1 STLTTWNLAI
11 NVSESGATQLIAPD
25 IFDVDAGF
33 SYLILLPQHI
43 KYMMIMLLVNPQN
56 GFLILLAH
64 IITYESAQNGG
75 YSTSG
80 GVLKVSKGSLI
91 ILKGDMKAANL
102 YVLRGDTIIGI
113 VVVVSDAIDIS
124 KHVDIADDV

>member
-1 STLTTWNLAI
+1 VHDGMIRTLTYVRHIPTMSRNLISLSTLDLK
-11 NVSESGATQLIAPD
+11 G
-25 IFDVDAGF
+25 
-33 SYLILLPQHI
+33 Y
-43 KYMMIMLLVNPQN
+43 K
-56 GFLILLAH
+56 
-64 IITYESAQNGG
+64 

-124 KHVDIADDV
+124 KHVDIADDVVFPLLLLRLISALILRYNICFLGI